1 MIRFHLDQHITR
13 KIAAALRQ
21 RGIDV
26 TTTVEAG
33 LEGAEDSA
41 HIAFALANDRVIL
54 TNDPDFLRLAAAGVP
69 HAGIAFC
76 RQGTRTI
83 GQIVHFLALM
93 HECYT
98 AEEMHGR
105 VEYI

>member
-13 KIAAALRQ
+13 KIAAALRK

-41 HIAFALANDRVIL
+41 HIAYALSNNRVIF
-54 TNDPDFLRLAAAGVP
+54 TNDPDFLRLDAAGVP

-76 RQGTRTI
+76 HQGARTI
-83 GQIVHFLALM
+83 GQIVQYLALM

-98 AEEMHGR
+98 GEEMHSR